1 MFDTHTI
8 HRVFSP
14 FALRACGLFAVA
26 CVSAASLAGTVS
38 DPDVSTVVAT
48 DALARADG
56 SDTTTLVVT
65 LLTSNSAPVPGRNV
79 VLLIHAADDAGAVT
93 ISPASGG
100 TTDAAGRVTFTV
112 TSTVEQLIAVKAF
125 INSEEQALTHGATL
139 RFYKIDLVAVTTSV
153 EVAGAGT
160 TVSFSYV
167 VDSPEPAAATTIR
180 IALDRG
186 GDGAIDAELTT
197 ATSQTAPGPHTL
209 ALELRAVLNAQTVA
223 NGDRIVGV
231 IDSGGAVAERSETN
245 NTASSAALAV
255 DLVANLLGIQQVS
268 ADGFSFSVAYTVDSP
283 GGVVPFLISLGVD
296 VDLDGLIDP
305 SELFDTVAG
314 QQTPG
319 AHFEVIGAFADE
331 LVAAGAT
338 PGQGARILA
347 VIDSGQTVTE
357 SDAGNNTAS
366 AAVALPAPD
375 EPAPGDVDTD
385 GDGLTDA
392 EERAGFLV
400 TRYAGQSGRFDQPG
414 VSVERV
420 FTDLGEIDTDSDGIS
435 DWDEVNTSARAAESD
450 GSVPSIGLGA
460 FAPRAGRRVYGP
472 GVSLTDLAGDDI
484 RRTTPGTAAKFA
496 FGVRTDPSRD
506 DSDDDGLADGEDPAP
521 QVNPANFGFPSGDP
535 GVQQLRRDLSTQLG
549 LDLTDEKT
557 FQAFLLNFD
566 QDGDGFLEAPDTD
579 GDGFPD
585 FTRYNEAILEQLYF
599 IDFSNDGSL
608 DDGFDVGG
616 LGRVAADALGRFGT
630 YGVRGGG
637 DGRLDTSDSN
647 ALLMRTDNCP
657 QFANADQNDFDLD
670 GLGDGCDAD
679 RDNDGIAN
687 DLDPVLQ
694 RPVLT
699 DSPPSPCGF
708 GALGAALACAL
719 SMVGMRGRFGRAP
732 Q

>member
-1 MFDTHTI
+1 MFDTQKTTFS
-8 HRVFSP
+8 FSP
-14 FALRACGLFAVA
+14 FASRFCGLLAVA
-26 CVSAASLAGTVS
+26 CAAASALAGAIS

-56 SDTTTLVVT
+56 SDSATVVVT
-65 LLTSNSAPVPGRNV
+65 LLTSSSTPVPARTV
-79 VLLIHAADDAGAVT
+79 ILLVHAADDAGAVT
-93 ISPASGG
+93 ISPAGG
-100 TTDAAGRVTFTV
+100 ATTDAAGRVTFTV
-112 TSTVEQLIAVKAF
+112 TSTVEQIIAVKAF
-125 INSEEQALTHGATL
+125 VTSEEQALSSGATL
-139 RFYKIDLVAVTTSV
+139 RFYRIDLTAVATSV
-153 EVAGAGT
+153 DAAGAGT

-186 GDGAIDAELTT
+186 GDGAIDVELAT
-197 ATSQTAPGPHTL
+197 ATSATTPGPHTL
-209 ALELRAVLNAQTVA
+209 SLELRAVLNTQTVA

-231 IDSGGAVAERSETN
+231 IDSGGAIAERDEAN
-245 NTASSAALAV
+245 NTASSAPLFA
-255 DLVANLLGIQQVS
+255 DLVANLLGVQQSS

-296 VDLDGLIDP
+296 ADLDGIIDTG
-305 SELFDTVAG
+305 ELFDTVAG
-314 QQTPG
+314 QPTPG
-319 AHFEVIGAFADE
+319 AHSEVIGASSDD
-331 LVAAGAT
+331 LIAAGAT
-338 PGQGARILA
+338 PGQSVRILA
-347 VIDSGQTVTE
+347 VVDSGQTVTE
-357 SDAGNNTAS
+357 SDAGNNTVSLDLAFS
-366 AAVALPAPD
+366 DPIDDDAD
-375 EPAPGDVDTD
+375 SD

-392 EERAGFLV
+392 EEQAGFLV
-400 TRYAGQSGRFDQPG
+400 TRYTGQSGRFDQPG
-414 VSVERV
+414 VSVEVV
-420 FTDLGEIDTDSDGIS
+420 FTSPSEIDTDSDGIS
-435 DWDEVNTSARAAESD
+435 DWDEVNTFARAAESD

-472 GVSLTDLAGDDI
+472 GVSLADLASDDV

-496 FGVRTDPSRD
+496 FGIRTDPSRD
-506 DSDDDGLADGEDPAP
+506 DSDDDGLADSEDPAP

-608 DDGFDVGG
+608 DDGFDVGV
-616 LGRVAADALGRFGT
+616 LGRVAADPLGRFGT

-637 DGRLDTSDSN
+637 DGRLDSSDSN

-657 QFANADQNDFDLD
+657 RFANADQNDFDLD

-694 RPVLT
+694 RPVLS
-699 DSPPSPCGF
+699 DAPPSPCGF
-708 GALGAALACAL
+708 GAFGATLACSL
-719 SMVGMRGRFGRAP
+719 SMVGLRGRMRRSV